1 MKITAVTERAPYFLS
16 KNSLGGKSKLL
27 GPQALST
34 KQLRRKR
41 LSSHLTKE
49 L

>member
-1 MKITAVTERAPYFLS
+1 MKITAVSERAPYFLS
-16 KNSLGGKSKLL
+16 KNSLDGKLKLL
-27 GPQALST
+27 GSQALGT

-41 LSSHLTKE
+41 LRSHMTKE